1 MNNSEYPNIPQA
13 AIDAAYRLMDRVE
26 ADRKRQLA
34 MAHVDQNRP
43 FDIVRDMPGAD
54 EFVRAAIRSYGR
66 RYNKETGEFEDM
78 PVSESQNKNE

>member
-1 MNNSEYPNIPQA
+1 MEMNSEIVESMKRAEKELGIPHENQ
-13 AIDAAYRLMDRVE
+13 
-26 ADRKRQLA
+26 
-34 MAHVDQNRP
+34 HRP

-78 PVSESQNKNE
+78 PEKESQNKNEQ